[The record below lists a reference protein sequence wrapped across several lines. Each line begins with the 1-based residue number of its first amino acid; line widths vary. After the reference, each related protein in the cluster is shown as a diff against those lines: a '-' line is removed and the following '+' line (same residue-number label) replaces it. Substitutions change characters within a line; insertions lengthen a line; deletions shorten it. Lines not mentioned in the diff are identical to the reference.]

1 MTLSPAAD
9 WTVAKRAQTPAD
21 VARLAS
27 YLRIDPTAP
36 GAAFALS
43 PFTRTDTDDGPALA
57 AVMQPPMEY
66 FHWPMMVVDHD
77 GNHFEFPSELPELV
91 ADRFG
96 KCATDSDVLLV
107 DRGTMHRDPGARLI
121 IADDATECALY
132 TDARAFAR
140 DWASHRMT
148 FVAERTRTAA
158 QFGMDKSE
166 PIDGCLPGALLI
178 GNACE
183 VAWPPGVRFHCPDKA
198 TADSINRAVSRGLSV
213 AVVAAPAIRIAA

>member
-1 MTLSPAAD
+1 MMLSPAAD
-9 WTVAKRAQTPAD
+9 WTDAKRAQTPAD
-21 VARLAS
+21 IARLAS

-43 PFTRTDTDDGPALA
+43 PFTRTGTDEGPALA

-66 FHWPMMVVDHD
+66 FQWPMIVVDHN
-77 GNHFEFPSELPELV
+77 GNHFEFPGELPELV

-140 DWASHRMT
+140 DWAAHRLRCA
-148 FVAERTRTAA
+148 AECTATVDE
-158 QFGMDKSE
+158 FGIERSE

-178 GNACE
+178 GNAGE
-183 VAWPPGVRFHCPDKA
+183 VSWPPGVIFHCPDKS
-198 TADSINRAVSRGLSV
+198 TADAVNRAISRGLTI